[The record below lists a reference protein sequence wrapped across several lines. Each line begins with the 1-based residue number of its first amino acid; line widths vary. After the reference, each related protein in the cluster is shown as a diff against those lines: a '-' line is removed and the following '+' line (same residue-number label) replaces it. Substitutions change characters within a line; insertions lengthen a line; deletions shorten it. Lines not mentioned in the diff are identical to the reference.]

1 MTVDTAEISITVLRE
16 QLDIFLNKSR
26 NSYISQALK
35 KSNLKSDVFKLLDFI
50 AETNPLCTDDGKSFY
65 ILTTVQYRKLTGIA
79 TDDTANRHF
88 NYLCALGLI
97 DKFNYE
103 AEDISLIQKI
113 MNKNEYYYTL
123 NVITIPAYDTARQ
136 NLIRERAKELLSA
149 GVTAG
154 NISYCLL
161 HERGL
166 VALADNLYFR
176 NCKLAPKAKR
186 NNLRLVTDA
195 IDRLIEIQHYCT
207 KKQLLQADTGL
218 TQREIKNIL
227 TIYKN
232 DLKALYRYGKP
243 TREERFRYRLQNDK
257 WIFRELKGKSNE

>member
-1 MTVDTAEISITVLRE
+1 MAVDTAEISITELIE
-16 QLDIFLNKSR
+16 QLDIFLKKNR
-26 NSYISQALK
+26 NAYISQALK
-35 KSNLKSDVFKLLDFI
+35 KSNLKSDVFAVLNFI
-50 AETNPLCTDDGKSFY
+50 ERTEPLCTDDGKSFY
-65 ILTTVQYRKLTGIA
+65 ILTTAQYRKLTGIA

-103 AEDISLIQKI
+103 AEDIPLLQKI
-113 MNKNEYYYTL
+113 MDINGYYYSL
-123 NVITIPAYDTARQ
+123 NLITIPAYDTARQ
-136 NLIRERAKELLSA
+136 NLIRERAKELLSV

-166 VALADNLYFR
+166 VELADNLYFR

-186 NNLRLVTDA
+186 NNLRLVTGA
-195 IDRLIEIQHYCT
+195 IDRLIQIQHYCT
-207 KKQLLQADTGL
+207 KEQLLQADTGL
-218 TQREIKNIL
+218 TQKEMKNIL

-257 WIFRELKGKSNE
+257 WIFRELKEKSNE